1 MSVEYKDLLI
11 FSAVLDEDKYASKA
25 AIAREYNVSPR
36 TVGRAFD
43 RVVKDIVNNA
53 LYNYPNVSALAA
65 SYGLFINDVREAI
78 DYAVDNGEKF
88 GVAHTQRTEL
98 VDFLNGVHDSYSVIV
113 NAALATDSESHV
125 MQYALGNSENLI
137 DFDEYPYVRNALDYA
152 LNHPQ
157 KYDLTDRYVDH
168 IAMLTQIEDE
178 VIIVAL
184 SKDVRKKSDLFD
196 MFSFLDESEVYEILR
211 QAVIGDNLSSSE
223 LNELVRK
230 FNLDRNDGTVIGC
243 IPRPDE
249 ECCDN
254 EYDPNEIDDGGH
266 GEPEPEVEDADED
279 GDDFTYEIIGSS
291 RSITITRSDG
301 ETRSL
306 ESSNRL
312 FPNVLEIVK
321 SGLDNET
328 LARAFSEMS
337 FTEVL
342 TKFSDGALLIDCEAR
357 RVVMY
362 PDTPHEVTFTN
373 ALAEKLLAE
382 CYDNIDGTEFISL
395 TSFAKKLALA
405 GSDDVIAELFDF
417 VSATDIKIDEDG
429 YVICWKKV
437 RDDYKDI
444 YSGTFDNSPGQVCE
458 IPAHTVDTDRT
469 RTCSTGLHVCSKSY
483 LPHFGARVGE
493 GSRVVKVRVNPRDF
507 IAIPT
512 DYGNAKARVSSYE
525 VLEDVT
531 EEFYDV

>member
-1 MSVEYKDLLI
+1 MTVEYKDLRI
-11 FSAVLDEDKYASKA
+11 FLAVLDKENYESKA
-25 AIAREYNVSPR
+25 AIARKFNVSPR

-43 RVVKDIVNNA
+43 RVVKDIVENA
-53 LYNYPNVSALAA
+53 LYNYSDAYNLAA
-65 SYGLFINDVREAI
+65 SYSISQYDVRTAI

-88 GVAHTQRTEL
+88 GVAHAQRSEL
-98 VDFLNGVHDSYSVIV
+98 VDFLNGVHDSYSVII

-137 DFDEYPYVRNALDYA
+137 DFEEYPYVRNAIDYA
-152 LNHPQ
+152 LTHPQ
-157 KYDLTDRYVDH
+157 KYDLTDEEIDH
-168 IAMLTQIEDE
+168 IAMLSPIEDE
-178 VIIVAL
+178 VIIVAC
-184 SKDVRKKSDLFD
+184 SKDVCKKSDLFD
-196 MFSFLDESEVYEILR
+196 MFPFLDESEVYDILR

-243 IPRPDE
+243 IHPELEPEIEIEDE
-249 ECCDN
+249 E
-254 EYDPNEIDDGGH
+254 
-266 GEPEPEVEDADED
+266 
-279 GDDFTYEIIGSS
+279 DDFTYEIIGSS

-373 ALAEKLLAE
+373 ALADKMLAE
-382 CYDNIDGTEFISL
+382 CYNNLDGKEFTTL

-405 GSDDVIAELFDF
+405 GSEDVIAELFDF
-417 VSATDIKIDEDG
+417 ISATDISIDEEG

-444 YSGTFDNSPGQVCE
+444 YTATFDNSVGQVCE
-458 IPAHTVDTDRT
+458 IPAHTVDADRT

-493 GSRVVKVRVNPRDF
+493 GSRVVKVRVHPRDF

-512 DYGNAKARVSSYE
+512 DYGNAKARVSRYE
-525 VLEDVT
+525 VIADVT
-531 EEFYDV
+531 EEISNYV

>member
-1 MSVEYKDLLI
+1 MTVEYKDLRI
-11 FSAVLDEDKYASKA
+11 FLAVLDKENYESKA
-25 AIAREYNVSPR
+25 AIARKFNVSPR

-43 RVVKDIVNNA
+43 RVVKDIVVNA
-53 LYNYPNVSALAA
+53 LYNYSDAHNLTA
-65 SYGLFINDVREAI
+65 SYGFFINDVREAI

-88 GVAHTQRTEL
+88 GIAHAQRTEL

-137 DFDEYPYVRNALDYA
+137 DFEEYPYVRNAIDYA
-152 LNHPQ
+152 LTHPQ
-157 KYDLTDRYVDH
+157 KYDLSDEEIDH
-168 IAMLTQIEDE
+168 IAKLTPIEDE

-184 SKDVRKKSDLFD
+184 SKDVCKKSDLFD
-196 MFSFLDESEVYEILR
+196 MFSFLDESEVYDILR
-211 QAVIGDNLSSSE
+211 LAVIGDNLTSSE

-230 FNLDRNDGTVIGC
+230 FNLDRNDGTVV
-243 IPRPDE
+243 D
-249 ECCDN
+249 
-254 EYDPNEIDDGGH
+254 YMQ
-266 GEPEPEVEDADED
+266 PESEVESEDE
-279 GDDFTYEIIGSS
+279 DDFTYEIIGSS

-328 LARAFSEMS
+328 LARAFGEMS

-362 PDTPHEVTFTN
+362 PDTPHEVVFTN
-373 ALAEKLLAE
+373 TLADKLLAE
-382 CYDNIDGTEFISL
+382 CYDNLDGKEFTTL

-405 GSDDVIAELFDF
+405 GSEYVITELFDF
-417 VSATDIKIDEDG
+417 VSATDIQIDEEG

-437 RDDYKDI
+437 QSDYKDI
-444 YSGTFDNSPGQVCE
+444 YSGTFDNSVGQVCE
-458 IPAHTVDTDRT
+458 IPAHTVDADRT

-493 GSRVVKVRVNPRDF
+493 GSRVVKVRVHPRDF

-512 DYGNAKARVSSYE
+512 DYGNAKARVSRYE
-525 VLEDVT
+525 VIADVT
-531 EEFYDV
+531 EEMSQYD

>member
-11 FSAVLDEDKYASKA
+11 FQAVLDEDKYESKA
-25 AIAREYNVSPR
+25 AIARKFYVSPR

-43 RVVKDIVNNA
+43 RVVKDVVNNA
-53 LYNYPNVSALAA
+53 LYNYSDTSNLAA
-65 SYGLFINDVREAI
+65 SYAIGIDDVSEAI
-78 DYAVDNGEKF
+78 DFAVANREKF
-88 GVAHTQRTEL
+88 GITKVQWNEL
-98 VDFLNGVHDSYSVIV
+98 VDFVNGVHDSYSVIV
-113 NAALATDSESHV
+113 NIAMSNDNESRV
-125 MQYALGNSENLI
+125 MQYALENSINLI
-137 DFDEYPYVRNALDYA
+137 DVEDYTDVREALNYA
-152 LNHPQ
+152 LTHPA
-157 KYDLTDRYVDH
+157 KYDLSDEDIDH
-168 IAMLTQIEDE
+168 IAKLTPIEVE
-178 VIIVAL
+178 VLDVAV
-184 SKDVRKKSDLFD
+184 SEDARKPSDLFD
-196 MFSFLDESEVYEILR
+196 MFPFLDDSEIYDILR
-211 QAVIGDNLSSSE
+211 QAVTGGKLTSGEFNMLIN
-223 LNELVRK
+223 K
-230 FNLDRNDGTVIGC
+230 FNLDRTNGTVIDR
-243 IPRPDE
+243 IPYPDE

-254 EYDPNEIDDGGH
+254 EYDPNEIDDGCESEGDI
-266 GEPEPEVEDADED
+266 EVEN
-279 GDDFTYEIIGSS
+279 DFTYEIIGSS

-362 PDTPHEVTFTN
+362 PDTPHEVAFTN
-373 ALAEKLLAE
+373 TLAEKLLAE
-382 CYDNIDGTEFISL
+382 CYDNLDGKEFTTL

-417 VSATDIKIDEDG
+417 VLATDIKIDEDG

-437 RDDYKDI
+437 QSDYKDI

-458 IPAHTVDTDRT
+458 IPAHTVDADRT

-483 LPHFGARVGE
+483 LPYFGTRSGN
-493 GSRVVKVRVNPRDF
+493 RVVKVRVNPRDF

-512 DYGNAKARVSSYE
+512 DYGNAKARVSRYE
-525 VLEDVT
+525 VIEDVT
-531 EEFYDV
+531 EEFYGV